1 MEKIK
6 KYIYIAIAII
16 LCIGGIHYYNTH
28 IDIAGTWVRAKSNAI
43 SNNNGGVKKLVF
55 DDYGNGKSYGS
66 NGWQTFHYSKDGND
80 VTIGTETE
88 YINNGLLKLV
98 KEQGIHVRGE
108 LHRSLD
114 GTYLTIK
121 DNFEFS
127 GKYVRK

>member
-55 DDYGNGKSYGS
+55 DDYGNGEYYGC
-66 NGWQTFHYSKDGND
+66 NGWQTFTYRKEGND
-80 VTIGTETE
+80 VTIS
-88 YINNGLLKLV
+88 IKV
-98 KEQGIHVRGE
+98 KNENFYNLYDSKHIHVE
-108 LHRSLD
+108 LHR
-114 GTYLTIK
+114 GFGGNYLTIK
-121 DNFEFS
+121 NDYEFS
-127 GKYVRK
+127 GKYVKK